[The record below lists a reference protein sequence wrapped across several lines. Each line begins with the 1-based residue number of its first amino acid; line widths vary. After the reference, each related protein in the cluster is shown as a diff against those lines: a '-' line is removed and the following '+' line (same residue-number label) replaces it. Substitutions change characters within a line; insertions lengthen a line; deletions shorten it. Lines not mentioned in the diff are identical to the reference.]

1 MRRLGTV
8 LLAVAAVGFVL
19 PAAAEEIIYF
29 TNGTSMPIRSH
40 RIEGDMVHVDL
51 GGNGFMAFPM
61 FMVDRVDGTD
71 QVKLKPSSSRPGSNR
86 MVASART
93 GGGEGNGAAEAAQP
107 RIKSKNPGIV
117 DNREVPRDQY
127 GMIHAGQPGTQ
138 GLSNLQQPGV
148 LRGARN
154 VGNRYVMDSGVGT
167 RQAPR
172 TVGIALREQSG
183 PASTPKTPPADQP
196 KKQPEQQQEQKEN

>member
-19 PAAAEEIIYF
+19 PAAAEEIIFF

-61 FMVDRVDGTD
+61 FMIDRVEGTD
-71 QVKLKPSSSRPGSNR
+71 QVELKPSSSRPGSNR
-86 MVASART
+86 MVASTRS
-93 GGGEGNGAAEAAQP
+93 GGGQNARAGGAAANP
-107 RIKSKNPGIV
+107 RLKSRNQGIV
-117 DNREVPRDQY
+117 KNEAVPRDQY
-127 GMIHAGQPGTQ
+127 GMIHSGQPGTH
-138 GLSNLQQPGV
+138 GINNLQQPGL

-154 VGNRYVMDSGVGT
+154 QGNRYVMDPGT
-167 RQAPR
+167 SPRRAPR
-172 TVGIALREQSG
+172 AVGIALREWDDIKK
-183 PASTPKTPPADQP
+183 PPTPPPVDQQKQEQQP
-196 KKQPEQQQEQKEN
+196 KKEN